1 MKNKVW
7 AQTIIKNA
15 WRNYKI
21 WKLKVIIVAAKIK
34 MSNAALVIINI
45 MKKYNHERRKLSNL
59 CKINSSQVQQPKLQK
74 GLRRNMSSFL
84 MAQTQETSDFKLEIL
99 IAKDMSTEETAKIL
113 IQNLIQQLNQEICLR
128 LLQSG
133 VSVKPITQATVSFKQ
148 TNIQFITRTESNIIV
163 AQRNYKTYRQATE
176 QMWLEMDK
184 QFVKVNSKLRK
195 YLKQSTD
202 QLPGSIRHQIWANLG
217 QMELPNQTVKSHH
230 ILAEHSL
237 NPFFIMCTI
246 NHKEIAASIYYFIMR
261 SIKYSDK
268 TQDKYSIYNYN
279 NEMFEYGQQ
288 LITRQCTAKFVQTVD
303 QIFES
308 GLIPMMMQ
316 SSTCGSGF
324 AHIKSVQGVEK
335 EMAALLIQKQ
345 FRAKRK
351 IIQFITQFNERNR
364 TAAKSF
370 TQIIALNRASRLIQ
384 RQIRAFIGRKQY
396 LIQERLRD
404 AYQSGF
410 EHQFFFMTKQNLQ
423 LLQMGSLQQQS
434 WVKINISVSPPCSQ
448 QFVDNIFGSN
458 DQDTQAQL
466 THIQKQ
472 QKILNQFITIQK
484 PYENIFS
491 SITGTIFGYPH
502 SKNYGVAQVN
512 SDLLKYKEL
521 SSKQLY
527 QYVKYLPDV
536 KPIHITGLEFT
547 TKFVGDSV
555 DSAHVD
561 PLKVMWGQT
570 SNDSF
575 FSQKLLEKFKADVIF
590 RENSQK
596 NLEQNLLADISISD
610 LDLTIFPPTFRS
622 VASYMFKDLKIIRK
636 RSATVVN
643 DPTIAIKAL
652 VLELKYSDPQMI
664 PYSDI
669 KYSARKSMFLTSPSV
684 TLSFNSVLQL
694 VGAINIQRIFKMIL
708 VRRMVKK
715 SVQKTSLMK
724 KIGIIQNQGLQR
736 TDYVK
741 DTKRELSVMSFL
753 SRNKSPPFK
762 QPPPQS
768 TSIPLRISTPVL
780 KPKNTKSQKQLEN
793 LNSRIQRSVSTA
805 ARYEQ
810 YMNQISENRIKV
822 AAVKEQLN
830 PPRDLNKCV
839 HLVQKVQKMTVQ
851 YKSDQF
857 KNELK
862 TKLLQNTDIFVPKQL
877 FMNNNQMNEKQMNEN
892 KILNEVN
899 ELDLHVRDVGDE
911 EGYDNLS
918 VQRPMKSRPNT
929 AKLMN
934 SIDENSVQKEK
945 RPSTGQSINS
955 QNTIPGTRITSAISP
970 QRKLEIEVLSRKADI
985 MKGKQRIASAK
996 TELTQTNKKLATKN
1010 KSELEEK
1017 IMKKD
1022 VQKEIQTIEKQ
1033 KTVKIIKEKQ
1043 TEIQKQKI
1051 VAQKTVQSVKSAIKD
1066 DL

>member
-1 MKNKVW
+1 
-7 AQTIIKNA
+7 
-15 WRNYKI
+15 
-21 WKLKVIIVAAKIK
+21 
-34 MSNAALVIINI
+34 
-45 MKKYNHERRKLSNL
+45 
-59 CKINSSQVQQPKLQK
+59 
-74 GLRRNMSSFL
+74 
-84 MAQTQETSDFKLEIL
+84 
-99 IAKDMSTEETAKIL
+99 
-113 IQNLIQQLNQEICLR
+113 
-128 LLQSG
+128 
-133 VSVKPITQATVSFKQ
+133 
-148 TNIQFITRTESNIIV
+148 
-163 AQRNYKTYRQATE
+163 
-176 QMWLEMDK
+176 
-184 QFVKVNSKLRK
+184 
-195 YLKQSTD
+195 
-202 QLPGSIRHQIWANLG
+202 
-217 QMELPNQTVKSHH
+217 
-230 ILAEHSL
+230 
-237 NPFFIMCTI
+237 
-246 NHKEIAASIYYFIMR
+246 
-261 SIKYSDK
+261 
-268 TQDKYSIYNYN
+268 
-279 NEMFEYGQQ
+279 MFEYGQQ

-335 EMAALLIQKQ
+335 EIAALLIQKQ
-345 FRAKRK
+345 YRAKRK
-351 IIQFITQFNERNR
+351 IIQFITQFNERNK
-364 TAAKSF
+364 TVVKSF

-434 WVKINISVSPPCSQ
+434 WIKIDISVSPPCSQ

-622 VASYMFKDLKIIRK
+622 VVGYMFKDLKIIRK

-643 DPTIAIKAL
+643 DPTIAIKAF

-715 SVQKTSLMK
+715 SIQKTSLMK

-753 SRNKSPPFK
+753 SRNKSPPRP
-762 QPPPQS
+762 QPPSQS
-768 TSIPLRISTPVL
+768 SQIPLRVSTPVL
-780 KPKNTKSQKQLEN
+780 KPKNAKSQKQLEN

-830 PPRDLNKCV
+830 PSRDLNKCV

-851 YKSDQF
+851 YKSDQY

-862 TKLLQNTDIFVPKQL
+862 AKLLQNTDIFVPKQL
-877 FMNNNQMNEKQMNEN
+877 FMNNNEN
-892 KILNEVN
+892 KIIQQNKQILNES

-934 SIDENSVQKEK
+934 SIDENSTQREK
-945 RPSTGQSINS
+945 RPSTGQSITS

-970 QRKLEIEVLSRKADI
+970 QRKLEIEVLSRKTDI

-996 TELTQTNKKLATKN
+996 TELTQANKKLATKN
-1010 KSELEEK
+1010 KSELEEQ

-1051 VAQKTVQSVKSAIKD
+1051 VAQKTVLNVKSAIKD